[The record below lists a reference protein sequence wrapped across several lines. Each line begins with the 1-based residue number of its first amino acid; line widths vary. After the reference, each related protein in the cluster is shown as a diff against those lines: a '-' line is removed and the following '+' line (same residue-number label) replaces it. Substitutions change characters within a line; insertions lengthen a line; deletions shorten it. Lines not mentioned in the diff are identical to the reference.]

1 MMMPTSLLILIPLLR
16 PYSALATQYTMRQ
29 VHGTSGAW
37 CMVNCTLFDFV
48 QSSLRENK
56 FDNTMSDVLIAICCS
71 VWRKVKDVA
80 RHCAVLCIFALLHKR
95 VDTNVQW
102 KKNCNVTSTS
112 SRFWEQVGRT
122 ASSITAQGRQLPTEI
137 VHAIVTNPCI
147 ILEKYMY
154 HLGEIHV

>member
-1 MMMPTSLLILIPLLR
+1 MGGGASGHPDHKISVFLPHLTLKYKFTGCTALSKLCLMMPTSLLILIPLLR

-71 VWRKVKDVA
+71 VWRQVKDVA

-95 VDTNVQW
+95 VDTNVQ
-102 KKNCNVTSTS
+102 
-112 SRFWEQVGRT
+112 
-122 ASSITAQGRQLPTEI
+122 
-137 VHAIVTNPCI
+137 
-147 ILEKYMY
+147 
-154 HLGEIHV
+154 